1 MTMEEPL
8 LYRVVDACR
17 VTGYSRSFIYEQIT
31 AGKLKVVRIGRTVRI
46 AAVELRAWI
55 ERESEAQ

>member
-1 MTMEEPL
+1 MTQEEPL

-46 AAVELRAWI
+46 AGDELRAWI
-55 ERESEAQ
+55 ERANETE

>member
-1 MTMEEPL
+1 MTQEQL

-17 VTGYSRSFIYEQIT
+17 VTGYSRSFLYEQIT

-46 AAVELRAWI
+46 AADELRAWI
-55 ERESEAQ
+55 ERANEAE